1 MNMTIYGG
9 KSAIK
14 HRLLSVMFRPCVPSE
29 QSGTCQVKDLKN
41 QTELM
46 EKLEEAKEY
55 VGNAVLDIYHS

>member
-1 MNMTIYGG
+1 
-9 KSAIK
+9 
-14 HRLLSVMFRPCVPSE
+14 MFRPCIPSE